1 MQKSSNNNI
10 MDPLYLRKLLINKQL
25 RQETVQTHKTDRAE
39 SVNVNESTEINVAKQ
54 AENLVREMREEM
66 LHPRRDLKM
75 NYLASMER
83 SSYVKKVMNLPKT
96 LPELLMQLQNED
108 SIADDM
114 PQMYYQQNK
123 QKQENLKSDIRE
135 GVIRNAKESFEETLN
150 KGVNNNQHSELDSE
164 SNKPTQPKPNVEN
177 KPNTSQPP
185 RHSEPTGEESQTPIQ
200 KPNVDNKPNTPQP
213 PRHSEPT
220 GEESQTPIQRPN
232 VENKPN
238 TPQPPRHSEPTGEES
253 QTPIQRPNVN
263 QEVKPDIP
271 QTKPNVEIK
280 PNIPQQKPNVEI
292 KPDTPQQKPNVENKP
307 NTPQP
312 PRHSEANAEESQT
325 PIQRPNV
332 ENKPNIPQQ
341 KPNVE
346 IKPDTPQQRP
356 NINQEVKP
364 DVPQTR
370 PNVDNKPNMP
380 ETPRHSEL
388 DSESNKP
395 TQPKPN
401 VENKPN
407 IPQQKPDIN
416 QEVKPNIPQQRPNM
430 PVQPN
435 PKPEIRPMYNPD
447 DMLRQYENN
456 ELWQPNRDHG
466 ARMADDIRPDMPPK
480 PPMNRG
486 QRPEPMP
493 MPKPPMNEGIRPQP
507 PRPQPDTPHPPMEDN
522 IRPNIPNRPPM
533 HEEIKPDMPVRPN
546 TPQPPHQEIPNK
558 EPQRPAPPNQN
569 VENKPNIPQPK
580 PNVEI
585 KPDTP
590 QQRPNVNQEVKPDI
604 PQTKPNMPVQP
615 NPKPE
620 IRPMYS
626 PDDMLHQY
634 ENNELW
640 QPNRNHGARMA
651 DDIRPNMPPRPPMNE
666 GIRPEPMPQ
675 PRPPMN
681 EGIKPEPM
689 PQPKPP
695 MNDGIRPEPMP
706 MPKPP
711 MNEGIRPEPM
721 PQPRPEQPPL
731 EPNRPIPPNEPQQP
745 ARPLPPHSNER
756 PIPNP
761 LPPHRPVMPPH
772 HQHPEHV
779 DVKPD
784 LPGFKP
790 DIGLQEYMRYEM
802 LRPQP
807 LQPPPNTS
815 ISSEVHRH
823 HHHHKHL
830 PPPEEE
836 INQETQAAMNVMQN
850 VQQPAEPTVTQ
861 MRQRLSGDAAEL
873 FFTGLINL
881 NDLSNTL
888 KTNSKGAKA
897 KLVLAMANA
906 SKHGIDNSQINDT
919 LKMISASMAATET
932 STPSKVLK
940 NIIELYLPWYPLQQ
954 GVGFDLSIETKAG
967 EQDFLSVLKVW
978 IQTRNYGNV
987 NAILTLM
994 TSNSVDMSIQCS
1006 EKFPKDDLLKRLNEE
1021 TKNRTMQS
1029 NINVEEF
1036 EQTEGYIEPQQQAKV
1051 SLSSTYEMNPY
1062 LLLMAH
1068 SFIKNTIVIDSNMS
1082 FS

>member
-10 MDPLYLRKLLINKQL
+10 MDPLYLRKLLINRQL
-25 RQETVQTHKTDRAE
+25 KQETVQTHKTDRAE

-114 PQMYYQQNK
+114 SQMYYQQNK

-150 KGVNNNQHSELDSE
+150 KGVNNNQHPELDSE
-164 SNKPTQPKPNVEN
+164 SNKPTQ
-177 KPNTSQPP
+177 
-185 RHSEPTGEESQTPIQ
+185 
-200 KPNVDNKPNTPQP
+200 
-213 PRHSEPT
+213 
-220 GEESQTPIQRPN
+220 QR
-232 VENKPN
+232 
-238 TPQPPRHSEPTGEES
+238 
-253 QTPIQRPNVN
+253 
-263 QEVKPDIP
+263 
-271 QTKPNVEIK
+271 
-280 PNIPQQKPNVEI
+280 
-292 KPDTPQQKPNVENKP
+292 PNVENKP

-325 PIQRPNV
+325 PQQRPNV
-332 ENKPNIPQQ
+332 
-341 KPNVE
+341 
-346 IKPDTPQQRP
+346 
-356 NINQEVKP
+356 NQEVKP
-364 DVPQTR
+364 DVPQTK
-370 PNVDNKPNMP
+370 PNVENKPNMPETPRHSEPTGEESQTPQQKPNVEIRPNMP

-407 IPQQKPDIN
+407 IPQQRPNIN
-416 QEVKPNIPQQRPNM
+416 QEVKPDVPQT
-430 PVQPN
+430 
-435 PKPEIRPMYNPD
+435 KP
-447 DMLRQYENN
+447 
-456 ELWQPNRDHG
+456 
-466 ARMADDIRPDMPPK
+466 
-480 PPMNRG
+480 
-486 QRPEPMP
+486 
-493 MPKPPMNEGIRPQP
+493 
-507 PRPQPDTPHPPMEDN
+507 
-522 IRPNIPNRPPM
+522 
-533 HEEIKPDMPVRPN
+533 
-546 TPQPPHQEIPNK
+546 
-558 EPQRPAPPNQN
+558 N
-569 VENKPNIPQPK
+569 VENKPNIPQQK
-580 PNVEI
+580 
-585 KPDTP
+585 
-590 QQRPNVNQEVKPDI
+590 PNVNQEVKPDV

-626 PDDMLHQY
+626 PDDMLRQY

-640 QPNRNHGARMA
+640 QPNRNHGVNIAEN
-651 DDIRPNMPPRPPMNE
+651 RPNMPPRPPMNE
-666 GIRPEPMPQ
+666 GIRPEPMP
-675 PRPPMN
+675 
-681 EGIKPEPM
+681 
-689 PQPKPP
+689 
-695 MNDGIRPEPMP
+695 
-706 MPKPP
+706 
-711 MNEGIRPEPM
+711 
-721 PQPRPEQPPL
+721 
-731 EPNRPIPPNEPQQP
+731 
-745 ARPLPPHSNER
+745 RPLPPHK
-756 PIPNP
+756 PIA
-761 LPPHRPVMPPH
+761 PPH

-790 DIGLQEYMRYEM
+790 DVGLQEYMRYEM

-807 LQPPPNTS
+807 LPPPTNTS

-830 PPPEEE
+830 PPPPKEE
-836 INQETQAAMNVMQN
+836 ISQETQAAMNVMQN
-850 VQQPAEPTVTQ
+850 VQQPAEPTITQ

>member
-1 MQKSSNNNI
+1 M
-10 MDPLYLRKLLINKQL
+10 
-25 RQETVQTHKTDRAE
+25 
-39 SVNVNESTEINVAKQ
+39 
-54 AENLVREMREEM
+54 
-66 LHPRRDLKM
+66 
-75 NYLASMER
+75 
-83 SSYVKKVMNLPKT
+83 
-96 LPELLMQLQNED
+96 
-108 SIADDM
+108 
-114 PQMYYQQNK
+114 
-123 QKQENLKSDIRE
+123 
-135 GVIRNAKESFEETLN
+135 
-150 KGVNNNQHSELDSE
+150 
-164 SNKPTQPKPNVEN
+164 
-177 KPNTSQPP
+177 
-185 RHSEPTGEESQTPIQ
+185 
-200 KPNVDNKPNTPQP
+200 
-213 PRHSEPT
+213 
-220 GEESQTPIQRPN
+220 
-232 VENKPN
+232 
-238 TPQPPRHSEPTGEES
+238 
-253 QTPIQRPNVN
+253 
-263 QEVKPDIP
+263 
-271 QTKPNVEIK
+271 
-280 PNIPQQKPNVEI
+280 
-292 KPDTPQQKPNVENKP
+292 ENKP

-325 PIQRPNV
+325 PIQKPNV
-332 ENKPNIPQQ
+332 ENKPN
-341 KPNVE
+341 
-346 IKPDTPQQRP
+346 TPQP
-356 NINQEVKP
+356 
-364 DVPQTR
+364 
-370 PNVDNKPNMP
+370 
-380 ETPRHSEL
+380 PRHSEL

-407 IPQQKPDIN
+407 IPQQ
-416 QEVKPNIPQQRPNM
+416 RPNM
-430 PVQPN
+430 PQ
-435 PKPEIRPMYNPD
+435 PKPEIKPMYSAD
-447 DMLRQYENN
+447 DMVKQYLEN

-466 ARMADDIRPDMPPK
+466 ARMADDIRPD
-480 PPMNRG
+480 
-486 QRPEPMP
+486 
-493 MPKPPMNEGIRPQP
+493 
-507 PRPQPDTPHPPMEDN
+507 
-522 IRPNIPNRPPM
+522 
-533 HEEIKPDMPVRPN
+533 
-546 TPQPPHQEIPNK
+546 
-558 EPQRPAPPNQN
+558 
-569 VENKPNIPQPK
+569 
-580 PNVEI
+580 
-585 KPDTP
+585 
-590 QQRPNVNQEVKPDI
+590 
-604 PQTKPNMPVQP
+604 
-615 NPKPE
+615 
-620 IRPMYS
+620 
-626 PDDMLHQY
+626 
-634 ENNELW
+634 
-640 QPNRNHGARMA
+640 
-651 DDIRPNMPPRPPMNE
+651 MPPRPPMNE

-681 EGIKPEPM
+681 EGIRPEPM
-689 PQPKPP
+689 PQP
-695 MNDGIRPEPMP
+695 R
-706 MPKPP
+706 PP

-745 ARPLPPHSNER
+745 ARPLPPHGNER
-756 PIPNP
+756 PMPNP
-761 LPPHRPVMPPH
+761 LPPHRPIMPPH

-779 DVKPD
+779 DIKPD

-790 DIGLQEYMRYEM
+790 DVGLQEYMRYEM

-807 LQPPPNTS
+807 LPPPTNTS

-830 PPPEEE
+830 PPPPKEE
-836 INQETQAAMNVMQN
+836 ISQETQAAMNVMQN
-850 VQQPAEPTVTQ
+850 VQQPAEPTITQ

-1068 SFIKNTIVIDSNMS
+1068 SFIKNTIVIDSNIS

>member
-1 MQKSSNNNI
+1 

-164 SNKPTQPKPNVEN
+164 SNKPTQPKPNVEIKPDTPQQKPNINQEIKPDVPQTKPNVDN
-177 KPNTSQPP
+177 KPNIPQPP
-185 RHSEPTGEESQTPIQ
+185 RHSEPTGEESHTPIQ
-200 KPNVDNKPNTPQP
+200 RPNVDNKPNTPQP
-213 PRHSEPT
+213 PRHSEANAK
-220 GEESQTPIQRPN
+220 ESQTPIQ
-232 VENKPN
+232 
-238 TPQPPRHSEPTGEES
+238 
-253 QTPIQRPNVN
+253 
-263 QEVKPDIP
+263 
-271 QTKPNVEIK
+271 KPNVEIK
-280 PNIPQQKPNVEI
+280 PNM
-292 KPDTPQQKPNVENKP
+292 PDP
-307 NTPQP
+307 
-312 PRHSEANAEESQT
+312 
-325 PIQRPNV
+325 
-332 ENKPNIPQQ
+332 
-341 KPNVE
+341 
-346 IKPDTPQQRP
+346 
-356 NINQEVKP
+356 
-364 DVPQTR
+364 
-370 PNVDNKPNMP
+370 
-380 ETPRHSEL
+380 PRHSEL

-416 QEVKPNIPQQRPNM
+416 QEVKPDVPQTRPN
-430 PVQPN
+430 V
-435 PKPEIRPMYNPD
+435 
-447 DMLRQYENN
+447 EN
-456 ELWQPNRDHG
+456 
-466 ARMADDIRPDMPPK
+466 K
-480 PPMNRG
+480 
-486 QRPEPMP
+486 
-493 MPKPPMNEGIRPQP
+493 
-507 PRPQPDTPHPPMEDN
+507 
-522 IRPNIPNRPPM
+522 
-533 HEEIKPDMPVRPN
+533 PN
-546 TPQPPHQEIPNK
+546 TPQPPRHSKPTGEESQTPIQKPNVENKPNIPQQKPNVNQEVKPDVPQTKPNM
-558 EPQRPAPPNQN
+558 ENRPNMPETPRHSELDSESNKPTQPKPN

-580 PNVEI
+580 
-585 KPDTP
+585 
-590 QQRPNVNQEVKPDI
+590 PNVNQEVKPDI

-626 PDDMLHQY
+626 PDDMLRQY

-640 QPNRNHGARMA
+640 QPNRDHGARMA
-651 DDIRPNMPPRPPMNE
+651 DNIRPDMPPKPPMNRGERPKPMPQPRPPMNEGIRPEPRPQPRPPMNE

-681 EGIKPEPM
+681 EGIRPEPM
-689 PQPKPP
+689 PQP
-695 MNDGIRPEPMP
+695 R
-706 MPKPP
+706 PP

-721 PQPRPEQPPL
+721 PQPRPPMNEGIRPEPMPRPLPPMNEGIRP
-731 EPNRPIPPNEPQQP
+731 EPMP
-745 ARPLPPHSNER
+745 RPLPPHK
-756 PIPNP
+756 PIA
-761 LPPHRPVMPPH
+761 PPH

-779 DVKPD
+779 DIKPD

-790 DIGLQEYMRYEM
+790 DVGLQEYMRYEM

-807 LQPPPNTS
+807 LPPPTNTS

-830 PPPEEE
+830 PPPPKEE
-836 INQETQAAMNVMQN
+836 ISQETQAAMNVMQN
-850 VQQPAEPTVTQ
+850 VQQPAEPTITQ

>member
-1 MQKSSNNNI
+1 

-150 KGVNNNQHSELDSE
+150 KGVNNNQHPELDSE

-177 KPNTSQPP
+177 KPNIPQ
-185 RHSEPTGEESQTPIQ
+185 Q
-200 KPNVDNKPNTPQP
+200 KPNINQEVKPDVPHTKPNVKQEIKPNTPQP

-238 TPQPPRHSEPTGEES
+238 TPQPPRHSE
-253 QTPIQRPNVN
+253 
-263 QEVKPDIP
+263 
-271 QTKPNVEIK
+271 
-280 PNIPQQKPNVEI
+280 
-292 KPDTPQQKPNVENKP
+292 
-307 NTPQP
+307 
-312 PRHSEANAEESQT
+312 ANAEESQT
-325 PIQRPNV
+325 PIQ
-332 ENKPNIPQQ
+332 K
-341 KPNVE
+341 
-346 IKPDTPQQRP
+346 P
-356 NINQEVKP
+356 NINQEIKP
-364 DVPQTR
+364 DVPQTK
-370 PNVDNKPNMP
+370 PNVDNRPNMP

-388 DSESNKP
+388 DSKSNKP

-407 IPQQKPDIN
+407 IPQQKPNIN
-416 QEVKPNIPQQRPNM
+416 QEVKPDVPQTKPNVDNRPNM
-430 PVQPN
+430 PEN
-435 PKPEIRPMYNPD
+435 PR
-447 DMLRQYENN
+447 
-456 ELWQPNRDHG
+456 HS
-466 ARMADDIRPDMPPK
+466 
-480 PPMNRG
+480 
-486 QRPEPMP
+486 EPTG
-493 MPKPPMNEGIRPQP
+493 EESQTPQ
-507 PRPQPDTPHPPMEDN
+507 QK
-522 IRPNIPNRPPM
+522 PNINQ
-533 HEEIKPDMPVRPN
+533 EIKPDVLQQKP
-546 TPQPPHQEIPNK
+546 
-558 EPQRPAPPNQN
+558 N
-569 VENKPNIPQPK
+569 VENKPNIPQQKPNVNQEVKPDIPQQKPNVNQEVKPDVPQTRPNVDNKPNTPDPPRHSELDSESNKPTQQK

-585 KPDTP
+585 KPNTPQPPRHSEPIGEESQTPQRPNVNVENKPNIP

-604 PQTKPNMPVQP
+604 PQTKPNIPVQP

-626 PDDMLHQY
+626 PDDMLRQY

-640 QPNRNHGARMA
+640 QPNRNHGVHIAENRPNIPPKPPMNEG
-651 DDIRPNMPPRPPMNE
+651 IRPEPMPQPRPPINE

-681 EGIKPEPM
+681 EGI
-689 PQPKPP
+689 
-695 MNDGIRPEPMP
+695 RPEPIP
-706 MPKPP
+706 QPKPP

-721 PQPRPEQPPL
+721 P
-731 EPNRPIPPNEPQQP
+731 
-745 ARPLPPHSNER
+745 RPLPPHK
-756 PIPNP
+756 PIA
-761 LPPHRPVMPPH
+761 PPH

-784 LPGFKP
+784 LPRFKP

-807 LQPPPNTS
+807 LPPPTNTS

-830 PPPEEE
+830 PPPPKEE
-836 INQETQAAMNVMQN
+836 ISQETQAAMNVMQN
-850 VQQPAEPTVTQ
+850 VQQPAEPTITQ
-861 MRQRLSGDAAEL
+861 MRQKLSGDAAEL

>member
-1 MQKSSNNNI
+1 
-10 MDPLYLRKLLINKQL
+10 
-25 RQETVQTHKTDRAE
+25 
-39 SVNVNESTEINVAKQ
+39 
-54 AENLVREMREEM
+54 
-66 LHPRRDLKM
+66 
-75 NYLASMER
+75 
-83 SSYVKKVMNLPKT
+83 
-96 LPELLMQLQNED
+96 
-108 SIADDM
+108 
-114 PQMYYQQNK
+114 
-123 QKQENLKSDIRE
+123 
-135 GVIRNAKESFEETLN
+135 
-150 KGVNNNQHSELDSE
+150 
-164 SNKPTQPKPNVEN
+164 
-177 KPNTSQPP
+177 
-185 RHSEPTGEESQTPIQ
+185 
-200 KPNVDNKPNTPQP
+200 
-213 PRHSEPT
+213 
-220 GEESQTPIQRPN
+220 
-232 VENKPN
+232 
-238 TPQPPRHSEPTGEES
+238 
-253 QTPIQRPNVN
+253 
-263 QEVKPDIP
+263 
-271 QTKPNVEIK
+271 
-280 PNIPQQKPNVEI
+280 
-292 KPDTPQQKPNVENKP
+292 
-307 NTPQP
+307 
-312 PRHSEANAEESQT
+312 
-325 PIQRPNV
+325 
-332 ENKPNIPQQ
+332 
-341 KPNVE
+341 
-346 IKPDTPQQRP
+346 
-356 NINQEVKP
+356 
-364 DVPQTR
+364 
-370 PNVDNKPNMP
+370 MP
-380 ETPRHSEL
+380 ENPRHSEL

-407 IPQQKPDIN
+407 IPQQKPNIEIKPDTPQQRPNIN
-416 QEVKPNIPQQRPNM
+416 QEVKPDVPQTKPNVDNRPNMPETPRHSELDSESNKPAQPKPNVENKPNIPQQRPNM
-430 PVQPN
+430 PQ
-435 PKPEIRPMYNPD
+435 PKPEIKPMYSAD
-447 DMLRQYENN
+447 DMVKQYLEN

-486 QRPEPMP
+486 ERPEPMP

-533 HEEIKPDMPVRPN
+533 HEEIKPDMPIRPN

-569 VENKPNIPQPK
+569 VDNKPNIPQQK

-590 QQRPNVNQEVKPDI
+590 QQKPNVNQEVKPDV
-604 PQTKPNMPVQP
+604 PQTRPNMPVQP

-626 PDDMLHQY
+626 PDDMLRQY

-651 DDIRPNMPPRPPMNE
+651 DNIRPDMPPRPPMNE

-681 EGIKPEPM
+681 EGIRPEPM
-689 PQPKPP
+689 PQP
-695 MNDGIRPEPMP
+695 R
-706 MPKPP
+706 PP

-721 PQPRPEQPPL
+721 PQPRPPINEGIRPEPMPQPRPPMNEGIRH
-731 EPNRPIPPNEPQQP
+731 EPMPQPRPPMNEGIRPEP
-745 ARPLPPHSNER
+745 MPRPLPPHK
-756 PIPNP
+756 P
-761 LPPHRPVMPPH
+761 MAPPH

-779 DVKPD
+779 DIKPD

-790 DIGLQEYMRYEM
+790 DVGLQEYMRYEM

-807 LQPPPNTS
+807 FPPPTNTS

-830 PPPEEE
+830 PPPPKEE
-836 INQETQAAMNVMQN
+836 ISQETQAAMNVMQN
-850 VQQPAEPTVTQ
+850 VQQPAEPTITQ

>member
-1 MQKSSNNNI
+1 

-164 SNKPTQPKPNVEN
+164 SNKPTQPKPNVEI
-177 KPNTSQPP
+177 KPNTPQPP
-185 RHSEPTGEESQTPIQ
+185 RHSEPTGEESHTPIQ
-200 KPNVDNKPNTPQP
+200 KPNVEIKPNTPQP

-220 GEESQTPIQRPN
+220 GEESQTPQQKPNVEIKPNMPDPPRHSELDSESNKPTQPKPNVENKPNTPQQKPNVNQEVKPDVPQTRPNVENKPNTPQPPRHSELDSESNKPTQQRPN

-238 TPQPPRHSEPTGEES
+238 TPQPPRHSELDSESNKPTQQRPNVENKPNTPQPPRHSEANAEES
-253 QTPIQRPNVN
+253 QTPI
-263 QEVKPDIP
+263 
-271 QTKPNVEIK
+271 
-280 PNIPQQKPNVEI
+280 
-292 KPDTPQQKPNVENKP
+292 QKPNVENKP

-325 PIQRPNV
+325 PIQ
-332 ENKPNIPQQ
+332 K
-341 KPNVE
+341 
-346 IKPDTPQQRP
+346 
-356 NINQEVKP
+356 
-364 DVPQTR
+364 
-370 PNVDNKPNMP
+370 PNVDNRPNMP
-380 ETPRHSEL
+380 EAPRHSEL

-407 IPQQKPDIN
+407 IPQQ
-416 QEVKPNIPQQRPNM
+416 RPNM
-430 PVQPN
+430 PQ
-435 PKPEIRPMYNPD
+435 PKPEIKPMYSAD
-447 DMLRQYENN
+447 DMVKQYLEN

-486 QRPEPMP
+486 ERPEPMP

-507 PRPQPDTPHPPMEDN
+507 PRPQPDTPRPPMEDN

-569 VENKPNIPQPK
+569 VDNKPNIPQ
-580 PNVEI
+580 
-585 KPDTP
+585 
-590 QQRPNVNQEVKPDI
+590 QRPNM
-604 PQTKPNMPVQP
+604 PQ
-615 NPKPE
+615 PKPE
-620 IRPMYS
+620 IKPMYS
-626 PDDMLHQY
+626 ADDMVKQY
-634 ENNELW
+634 LENELW
-640 QPNRNHGARMA
+640 QPNRDHGARMA

-681 EGIKPEPM
+681 EGIRPEPM
-689 PQPKPP
+689 PQP
-695 MNDGIRPEPMP
+695 R
-706 MPKPP
+706 PP

-721 PQPRPEQPPL
+721 PR
-731 EPNRPIPPNEPQQP
+731 
-745 ARPLPPHSNER
+745 
-756 PIPNP
+756 P

-779 DVKPD
+779 DIKPD

-790 DIGLQEYMRYEM
+790 DVGLQEYMRYEM

-807 LQPPPNTS
+807 LPPPTNTS

-830 PPPEEE
+830 PPPPKEE
-836 INQETQAAMNVMQN
+836 ISQETQAAMNVMQN
-850 VQQPAEPTVTQ
+850 VQQPAEPTITQ

-1068 SFIKNTIVIDSNMS
+1068 SFIKNTIVIDSNIS

>member
-1 MQKSSNNNI
+1 

-25 RQETVQTHKTDRAE
+25 KQETVQTHKTDRAE

-150 KGVNNNQHSELDSE
+150 KGVNNN
-164 SNKPTQPKPNVEN
+164 
-177 KPNTSQPP
+177 
-185 RHSEPTGEESQTPIQ
+185 RHSEPTGEESQKPQKPNVNVENKPNIPPQRPNVNQEVKPDVPQT
-200 KPNVDNKPNTPQP
+200 KPNVDNKPNMPDP
-213 PRHSEPT
+213 PHHSEPT
-220 GEESQTPIQRPN
+220 GEESQRPQQKPNVNVENKPNIPPQKPNVNQEVKPDVPQTRPN
-232 VENKPN
+232 VENKPNTPQPPHHSEPTGEESQKPQQKPNVNQEVKTDVPQTKPNIENKPN

-253 QTPIQRPNVN
+253 QKPQQRPNLN
-263 QEVKPDIP
+263 QEVKPNVP
-271 QTKPNVEIK
+271 QTKPNVDNKPNMPDPPRHSEFDSESNKPTQPKPNVEIK
-280 PNIPQQKPNVEI
+280 PNIPQQKPNVNQEV
-292 KPDTPQQKPNVENKP
+292 KPDV
-307 NTPQP
+307 
-312 PRHSEANAEESQT
+312 
-325 PIQRPNV
+325 
-332 ENKPNIPQQ
+332 
-341 KPNVE
+341 
-346 IKPDTPQQRP
+346 PQQRP
-356 NINQEVKP
+356 NINQEIKP
-364 DVPQTR
+364 DVPQTK
-370 PNVDNKPNMP
+370 PNVYNKPNMP
-380 ETPRHSEL
+380 DPPRHSEPTGE
-388 DSESNKP
+388 ESQRPQQKP
-395 TQPKPN
+395 NVN

-407 IPQQKPDIN
+407 IPP
-416 QEVKPNIPQQRPNM
+416 QRPNM

-435 PKPEIRPMYNPD
+435 QKPEIRPMYSPD

-456 ELWQPNRDHG
+456 ELWQPNRNHG
-466 ARMADDIRPDMPPK
+466 VHIAENKPNMPPR
-480 PPMNRG
+480 PPMNEG
-486 QRPEPMP
+486 IRPEPMP
-493 MPKPPMNEGIRPQP
+493 QPKPPMNEGIKPEPMPQP
-507 PRPQPDTPHPPMEDN
+507 
-522 IRPNIPNRPPM
+522 RPPM
-533 HEEIKPDMPVRPN
+533 NDGIRPEPM
-546 TPQPPHQEIPNK
+546 PQPRPPMNEGLRP
-558 EPQRPAPPNQN
+558 EPM
-569 VENKPNIPQPK
+569 PQP
-580 PNVEI
+580 
-585 KPDTP
+585 
-590 QQRPNVNQEVKPDI
+590 RPPMNEG
-604 PQTKPNMPVQP
+604 
-615 NPKPE
+615 
-620 IRPMYS
+620 IRPE
-626 PDDMLHQY
+626 P
-634 ENNELW
+634 
-640 QPNRNHGARMA
+640 
-651 DDIRPNMPPRPPMNE
+651 MPRPRPPMNE

-681 EGIKPEPM
+681 EGIRPEPM
-689 PQPKPP
+689 PQP
-695 MNDGIRPEPMP
+695 R
-706 MPKPP
+706 PP

-721 PQPRPEQPPL
+721 P
-731 EPNRPIPPNEPQQP
+731 
-745 ARPLPPHSNER
+745 RPLPPHK
-756 PIPNP
+756 PIA
-761 LPPHRPVMPPH
+761 PPH

-830 PPPEEE
+830 PPPEKE
-836 INQETQAAMNVMQN
+836 ISQETQAAMNVMQN

-861 MRQRLSGDAAEL
+861 MRQKLSGDAAEL

-1068 SFIKNTIVIDSNMS
+1068 SFIKNTIVIDSNML

>member
-135 GVIRNAKESFEETLN
+135 GIIRNAKESFEETLN
-150 KGVNNNQHSELDSE
+150 KGVNNNQHPEFDSE
-164 SNKPTQPKPNVEN
+164 SNKPTQQKPNINQEV
-177 KPNTSQPP
+177 KPDVP
-185 RHSEPTGEESQTPIQ
+185 QT

-220 GEESQTPIQRPN
+220 GE
-232 VENKPN
+232 K
-238 TPQPPRHSEPTGEES
+238 S

-263 QEVKPDIP
+263 QEVKPDVP
-271 QTKPNVEIK
+271 QTRPNVDNKPNMPENPRHSELDSESNK
-280 PNIPQQKPNVEI
+280 PTQQR
-292 KPDTPQQKPNVENKP
+292 PNVENKP

-312 PRHSEANAEESQT
+312 PRHSEANAKESQT
-325 PIQRPNV
+325 PIQKPNINQEVKPDVPHTKPNVKQEIKPNTPQPPRHSEPTGEESHTPQTKPNV
-332 ENKPNIPQQ
+332 EIKPNIPQQ

-364 DVPQTR
+364 
-370 PNVDNKPNMP
+370 N
-380 ETPRHSEL
+380 
-388 DSESNKP
+388 
-395 TQPKPN
+395 
-401 VENKPN
+401 
-407 IPQQKPDIN
+407 
-416 QEVKPNIPQQRPNM
+416 
-430 PVQPN
+430 
-435 PKPEIRPMYNPD
+435 
-447 DMLRQYENN
+447 
-456 ELWQPNRDHG
+456 
-466 ARMADDIRPDMPPK
+466 
-480 PPMNRG
+480 
-486 QRPEPMP
+486 
-493 MPKPPMNEGIRPQP
+493 
-507 PRPQPDTPHPPMEDN
+507 
-522 IRPNIPNRPPM
+522 
-533 HEEIKPDMPVRPN
+533 
-546 TPQPPHQEIPNK
+546 
-558 EPQRPAPPNQN
+558 
-569 VENKPNIPQPK
+569 
-580 PNVEI
+580 
-585 KPDTP
+585 
-590 QQRPNVNQEVKPDI
+590 I

-626 PDDMLHQY
+626 PDDMVRQY

-640 QPNRNHGARMA
+640 QPNRNHGVNIAEN
-651 DDIRPNMPPRPPMNE
+651 RPNMPPRPPMNE

-681 EGIKPEPM
+681 EGIRPEPM
-689 PQPKPP
+689 PQP
-695 MNDGIRPEPMP
+695 R
-706 MPKPP
+706 PP

-721 PQPRPEQPPL
+721 PQPRPPMNEGIRPEPMPQPRPPMNEGIRP
-731 EPNRPIPPNEPQQP
+731 EPMP
-745 ARPLPPHSNER
+745 RPLPPHK
-756 PIPNP
+756 PIA
-761 LPPHRPVMPPH
+761 PPH

-779 DVKPD
+779 DIKPD

-790 DIGLQEYMRYEM
+790 DVGLQEYMRYEM

-807 LQPPPNTS
+807 LPPPTNTS

-830 PPPEEE
+830 PPPPKEE
-836 INQETQAAMNVMQN
+836 ISQETQAAMNVMQN
-850 VQQPAEPTVTQ
+850 VQQPAEPTITQ

-1036 EQTEGYIEPQQQAKV
+1036 EQTEGYIEPQQQAKI

>member
-1 MQKSSNNNI
+1 M
-10 MDPLYLRKLLINKQL
+10 P
-25 RQETVQTHKTDRAE
+25 
-39 SVNVNESTEINVAKQ
+39 
-54 AENLVREMREEM
+54 EN
-66 LHPRRDLKM
+66 PR
-75 NYLASMER
+75 
-83 SSYVKKVMNLPKT
+83 
-96 LPELLMQLQNED
+96 
-108 SIADDM
+108 
-114 PQMYYQQNK
+114 
-123 QKQENLKSDIRE
+123 
-135 GVIRNAKESFEETLN
+135 
-150 KGVNNNQHSELDSE
+150 HSELDSE
-164 SNKPTQPKPNVEN
+164 SNKPTQ
-177 KPNTSQPP
+177 
-185 RHSEPTGEESQTPIQ
+185 Q
-200 KPNVDNKPNTPQP
+200 K
-213 PRHSEPT
+213 
-220 GEESQTPIQRPN
+220 
-232 VENKPN
+232 
-238 TPQPPRHSEPTGEES
+238 
-253 QTPIQRPNVN
+253 
-263 QEVKPDIP
+263 
-271 QTKPNVEIK
+271 
-280 PNIPQQKPNVEI
+280 
-292 KPDTPQQKPNVENKP
+292 
-307 NTPQP
+307 
-312 PRHSEANAEESQT
+312 
-325 PIQRPNV
+325 PNV

-356 NINQEVKP
+356 NINQE
-364 DVPQTR
+364 
-370 PNVDNKPNMP
+370 
-380 ETPRHSEL
+380 
-388 DSESNKP
+388 
-395 TQPKPN
+395 
-401 VENKPN
+401 
-407 IPQQKPDIN
+407 I
-416 QEVKPNIPQQRPNM
+416 
-430 PVQPN
+430 
-435 PKPEIRPMYNPD
+435 
-447 DMLRQYENN
+447 
-456 ELWQPNRDHG
+456 
-466 ARMADDIRPDMPPK
+466 
-480 PPMNRG
+480 
-486 QRPEPMP
+486 
-493 MPKPPMNEGIRPQP
+493 
-507 PRPQPDTPHPPMEDN
+507 
-522 IRPNIPNRPPM
+522 
-533 HEEIKPDMPVRPN
+533 
-546 TPQPPHQEIPNK
+546 
-558 EPQRPAPPNQN
+558 
-569 VENKPNIPQPK
+569 
-580 PNVEI
+580 
-585 KPDTP
+585 
-590 QQRPNVNQEVKPDI
+590 KPDI

-626 PDDMLHQY
+626 PDDMLRQY

-640 QPNRNHGARMA
+640 QPNRDHGARMA
-651 DDIRPNMPPRPPMNE
+651 DNIRPDMPPKPPMNRGE
-666 GIRPEPMPQ
+666 RPEPMPQ

-681 EGIKPEPM
+681 EGI
-689 PQPKPP
+689 
-695 MNDGIRPEPMP
+695 RPEPMP
-706 MPKPP
+706 
-711 MNEGIRPEPM
+711 
-721 PQPRPEQPPL
+721 
-731 EPNRPIPPNEPQQP
+731 
-745 ARPLPPHSNER
+745 RPLPPHK
-756 PIPNP
+756 PIA
-761 LPPHRPVMPPH
+761 PPH

-790 DIGLQEYMRYEM
+790 DVGLQEYMRYEM

-807 LQPPPNTS
+807 FPPPTNTS

-830 PPPEEE
+830 PPPPKEE
-836 INQETQAAMNVMQN
+836 ISQETQAAMNVMQN
-850 VQQPAEPTVTQ
+850 VQQPAEPTITQ

>member
-1 MQKSSNNNI
+1 

-25 RQETVQTHKTDRAE
+25 KQETVQTHKTDRAE

-150 KGVNNNQHSELDSE
+150 KEINNNQHSELDSE
-164 SNKPTQPKPNVEN
+164 SNKPTQ
-177 KPNTSQPP
+177 
-185 RHSEPTGEESQTPIQ
+185 
-200 KPNVDNKPNTPQP
+200 
-213 PRHSEPT
+213 
-220 GEESQTPIQRPN
+220 QRPN

-238 TPQPPRHSEPTGEES
+238 TPQPPRHSKPTGEES
-253 QTPIQRPNVN
+253 QS
-263 QEVKPDIP
+263 P
-271 QTKPNVEIK
+271 QPKPNV
-280 PNIPQQKPNVEI
+280 
-292 KPDTPQQKPNVENKP
+292 
-307 NTPQP
+307 
-312 PRHSEANAEESQT
+312 
-325 PIQRPNV
+325 
-332 ENKPNIPQQ
+332 
-341 KPNVE
+341 
-346 IKPDTPQQRP
+346 
-356 NINQEVKP
+356 NQEVKP
-364 DVPQTR
+364 DVPQTK
-370 PNVDNKPNMP
+370 PNVDNKPN
-380 ETPRHSEL
+380 
-388 DSESNKP
+388 
-395 TQPKPN
+395 
-401 VENKPN
+401 
-407 IPQQKPDIN
+407 IPP
-416 QEVKPNIPQQRPNM
+416 QRPNM

-456 ELWQPNRDHG
+456 ELWQPNRNHG
-466 ARMADDIRPDMPPK
+466 VHIA
-480 PPMNRG
+480 
-486 QRPEPMP
+486 
-493 MPKPPMNEGIRPQP
+493 
-507 PRPQPDTPHPPMEDN
+507 
-522 IRPNIPNRPPM
+522 
-533 HEEIKPDMPVRPN
+533 
-546 TPQPPHQEIPNK
+546 
-558 EPQRPAPPNQN
+558 
-569 VENKPNIPQPK
+569 ENK
-580 PNVEI
+580 
-585 KPDTP
+585 
-590 QQRPNVNQEVKPDI
+590 
-604 PQTKPNMPVQP
+604 
-615 NPKPE
+615 
-620 IRPMYS
+620 
-626 PDDMLHQY
+626 
-634 ENNELW
+634 
-640 QPNRNHGARMA
+640 
-651 DDIRPNMPPRPPMNE
+651 PNMPPRPPMNE

-681 EGIKPEPM
+681 EGI
-689 PQPKPP
+689 
-695 MNDGIRPEPMP
+695 RPEPMP
-706 MPKPP
+706 
-711 MNEGIRPEPM
+711 
-721 PQPRPEQPPL
+721 
-731 EPNRPIPPNEPQQP
+731 
-745 ARPLPPHSNER
+745 RPLPPHK
-756 PIPNP
+756 PIA
-761 LPPHRPVMPPH
+761 PPH
-772 HQHPEHV
+772 HQHPEHI

-823 HHHHKHL
+823 HHHYKHL

-836 INQETQAAMNVMQN
+836 ISQETQAAMNVMQN

-861 MRQRLSGDAAEL
+861 MRQKLSGDAAEL

-1068 SFIKNTIVIDSNMS
+1068 SFIKNTIVIDSNML